1 MLQPV
6 LRLVVFVLWFVPL
19 LVLITGLVSLLG
31 PRQAQAAL
39 AVQGFGTLAAAVL
52 AGWICLRM
60 LESRPPGALGFAWR
74 ADTPRELAAG
84 FAIGGGSLLAVA
96 LLLAAIGWLRYEPS
110 HGSVTG
116 YLATLVWY
124 VVLLAPAA
132 AAEEALFRGYPFQVL
147 VRWLGPVAA
156 VGLLSLLFALAH
168 AGNPHVGT
176 AGLLNVFLAGVM
188 LSVAFLRTG
197 SLWFAT
203 AVHAGWNWM
212 MAGPLDLPVS
222 GLDWF
227 PTPLYD
233 AVDHGPDWVTGGAF
247 GPEGGMA
254 ATLAF
259 GLALALVVMWTG
271 RMPPRAAGSVT

>member
-1 MLQPV
+1 MLRPV
-6 LRLVVFVLWFVPL
+6 LRLGVFILWFVPIL
-19 LVLITGLVSLLG
+19 LLLTVLLSLIG

-39 AVQGFGTLAAAVL
+39 AVQGAATLAAAVL
-52 AGWICLRM
+52 AGWLCLRL

-74 ADTPRELAAG
+74 PDTPRELVAG

-96 LLLAAIGWLRYEPS
+96 LLLVAVGWLRYEPAY
-110 HGSVTG
+110 GSGSG
-116 YLATLVWY
+116 YLATLGWY
-124 VVLLAPAA
+124 LVLLAPAA

-156 VGLLSLLFALAH
+156 VGVLSLLFALAH
-168 AGNPHVGT
+168 AGNPHVEA

-188 LSVAFLRTG
+188 LSVAYLRTG

-203 AVHAGWNWM
+203 AVHLGWNWT

-247 GPEGGMA
+247 GPEGGAA

-259 GLALALVVMWTG
+259 GLALALVVVWTG
-271 RMPPRAAGSVT
+271 RTPPRAAEGA